1 MPVKIGGKPQP
12 DYTPLGV
19 KVKRAL
25 GVSKTS
31 RDVRLPAKGQS
42 LGELRDLGAK
52 AGQGA
57 AKARGLLQKYRSPS
71 KR

>member
-1 MPVKIGGKPQP
+1 MPVTIGGKAQP

-25 GVSKTS
+25 GFSKTS
-31 RDVRLPAKGQS
+31 KDVRLPAKGES
-42 LGELRDLGAK
+42 LSDLRELGRK
-52 AGQGA
+52 AGQGI
-57 AKARGLLQKYRSPS
+57 KQGRELLNKYRSPS